1 MANAH
6 EQYGTQFGA
15 DEWKDFGD
23 WGSGSAAVDASSA
36 WNSVSIDMSQHTGL
50 ILRIKP
56 GDTFTASAGNGIG
69 ISFQRTSSA
78 AGKKI
83 QWGAIQG
90 AASSMQEFD
99 TELIANTLVPNE
111 ETYFVFD
118 GAAGFNLLGMDD
130 ICISLKNQE
139 GGSRTMESVEYR
151 RIGFKPMG

>member
-1 MANAH
+1 MVNTGQQPDA
-6 EQYGTQFGA
+6 
-15 DEWKDFGD
+15 WKDFGD
-23 WGSGSAAVDASSA
+23 WGSGSYATASS
-36 WNSVSIDMSQHTGL
+36 WNSVSIDMSYYSGL
-50 ILRIKP
+50 IIRIKP
-56 GDTFTASAGNGIG
+56 GDAFTASAGNGLG

-78 AGKKI
+78 AGRKI

-99 TELIANTLVPNE
+99 TEILANSLVANE

-139 GGSRTMESVEYR
+139 GGSRTMESIEYK
-151 RIGFKPMG
+151 RIGFHPQG

>member
-6 EQYGTQFGA
+6 EKFGA
-15 DEWKDFGD
+15 DPWKDFGD
-23 WGSGSAAVDASSA
+23 WGSGSAAKGAGSA
-36 WNSVSIDMSQHTGL
+36 WNSVSIDMSQYTGL

-69 ISFQRTSSA
+69 ISFQRTSSS
-78 AGKKI
+78 AGRKI

-151 RIGFKPMG
+151 RTGFKPMG

>member
-1 MANAH
+1 MVNTGQQPDA
-6 EQYGTQFGA
+6 
-15 DEWKDFGD
+15 WKDFGD
-23 WGSGSAAVDASSA
+23 WGSGSYATASS
-36 WNSVSIDMSQHTGL
+36 WNSVSINMSHYSGL
-50 ILRIKP
+50 IIRIKP
-56 GDTFTASAGNGIG
+56 GDAFTASAGNGLG
-69 ISFQRTSSA
+69 ISFQRASSA

-99 TELIANTLVPNE
+99 TEILANSLVANE

>member
-1 MANAH
+1 MVNTGQQPDA
-6 EQYGTQFGA
+6 
-15 DEWKDFGD
+15 WKDFGD
-23 WGSGSAAVDASSA
+23 WGSGSAAKDAGSA
-36 WNSVSIDMSQHTGL
+36 WNSVSIDMSHYSGL
-50 ILRIKP
+50 IIRIKP
-56 GDTFTASAGNGIG
+56 GDAFTASAGNGLG

-78 AGKKI
+78 AGRKI

>member
-1 MANAH
+1 MVNTGQQPDA
-6 EQYGTQFGA
+6 
-15 DEWKDFGD
+15 WKDFGD
-23 WGSGSAAVDASSA
+23 WGSGSYATASS
-36 WNSVSIDMSQHTGL
+36 WNSVSIDMSHYSGL
-50 ILRIKP
+50 IIRIKP
-56 GDTFTASAGNGIG
+56 GDAFTASAGNGLG

-78 AGKKI
+78 AGRKI

-99 TELIANTLVPNE
+99 TEILANSLVANE

-139 GGSRTMESVEYR
+139 GGSRTMESVEYK
-151 RIGFKPMG
+151 RIGYHPQG

>member
-1 MANAH
+1 MVNTGQQPDA
-6 EQYGTQFGA
+6 
-15 DEWKDFGD
+15 WKDFGD
-23 WGSGSAAVDASSA
+23 WGSGSYATASS
-36 WNSVSIDMSQHTGL
+36 WNSVSIDMSHYSGL
-50 ILRIKP
+50 IIRIKP
-56 GDTFTASAGNGIG
+56 GDAFTASAGNGLG
-69 ISFQRTSSA
+69 ISFQRASSA

-99 TELIANTLVPNE
+99 TEILANSLVANE